1 MATSSCAAVAVV
13 SRIKLAVS
21 VALLLYIAPVLVAAD
36 RDAISAT
43 DLSKYWID
51 ARDVL
56 EDLDQYQALWIKIH
70 GCV

>member
-1 MATSSCAAVAVV
+1 MASS
-13 SRIKLAVS
+13 STFLTRIKF
-21 VALLLYIAPVLVAAD
+21 LLLVIVAPGLVFGE
-36 RDAISAT
+36 RDT
-43 DLSKYWID
+43 LSQNELSEYWFD

>member
-1 MATSSCAAVAVV
+1 MIDLYYAASSILATIFLVGLTGLGGGPSITGVNGERSTV
-13 SRIKLAVS
+13 SANQ
-21 VALLLYIAPVLVAAD
+21 
-36 RDAISAT
+36 
-43 DLSKYWID
+43 LSKYWID

>member
-1 MATSSCAAVAVV
+1 MMIVCYAASS
-13 SRIKLAVS
+13 ILA
-21 VALLLYIAPVLVAAD
+21 IFLVAFVGSVHGE
-36 RDAISAT
+36 RSTVSANQ
-43 DLSKYWID
+43 LSKYWID